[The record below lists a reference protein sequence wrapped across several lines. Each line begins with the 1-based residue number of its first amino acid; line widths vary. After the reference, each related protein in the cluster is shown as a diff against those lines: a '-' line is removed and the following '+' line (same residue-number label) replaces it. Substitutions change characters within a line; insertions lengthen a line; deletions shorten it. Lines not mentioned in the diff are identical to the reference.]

1 MLQIYITDLAAYNE
15 GHLIGEFIELPK
27 EESELIEDINRILGK
42 GERICKTFPHEE
54 VFITDYEW
62 SVLDLFKIGEYDN
75 IQELNQKLLF
85 LESKVEEEDFPK
97 VKFLLDYGFVSSL
110 EESIEKLDLVVFYPN
125 MTMFEVAEEYLENCY
140 DLDSLPEIIQ
150 FHIDYEGIAR
160 DLELDGTFFQDR
172 SGVFEYL
179 G

>member
-1 MLQIYITDLAAYNE
+1 M
-15 GHLIGEFIELPK
+15 
-27 EESELIEDINRILGK
+27 
-42 GERICKTFPHEE
+42 
-54 VFITDYEW
+54 
-62 SVLDLFKIGEYDN
+62 
-75 IQELNQKLLF
+75 
-85 LESKVEEEDFPK
+85 
-97 VKFLLDYGFVSSL
+97 KFLLDYGFVSSL

-125 MTMFEVAEEYLENCY
+125 LTMFEVAEEYLENCY

-160 DLELDGTFFQDR
+160 DLELDGTFFQDK